1 MHYLVGFFVLAAL
14 IFSPAPTSAEENN
27 FTPQEETP
35 KVEVKEAAVDTN
47 AEQAPVEETNVNVN
61 TETETEAAD
70 DYYYADYD
78 YDYDYDYED
87 YDYDYSGGGSYY
99 ANDFQSAGV
108 VYSDGWRWTW
118 YSQNVL
124 PGGGLDIPGRHVDDS
139 GYVCDENGYICL
151 ASGSLDYG
159 SVVETPFGKQGR
171 VYDSG
176 CAEDTLDVYTNF

>member
-14 IFSPAPTSAEENN
+14 VFAPAPTSAEENN
-27 FTPQEETP
+27 FTTQEETP
-35 KVEVKEAAVDTN
+35 KIEVKEAAVDTN

-70 DYYYADYD
+70 DYYYAD

-176 CAEDTLDVYTNF
+176 CAGDTLDVYTNF